1 MTSAERDLLACS
13 QMPAQRLRLVLLG
26 LSLLAPACGPGGE
39 GGSDG
44 PGSTSEASSSGTTG
58 QTEST
63 HSPTESTHSPTEA
76 GSSTEPADTTGTTT
90 LDTVGPDETTTAGEA
105 MPGPCDEV
113 PVPEPANK
121 FVKYAALKHVVDEG
135 RHYLHFFASDKSDNS
150 IEDFLELG
158 EEEPALGEYAVSFS
172 AEVWIGEAGSSVGG
186 AATVELVALTEE
198 CVAGVIRDVVPDEE
212 DPYSPKELAVEL
224 LSGGFVGKRLT
235 L

>member
-90 LDTVGPDETTTAGEA
+90 LDTVGAGRDDHGGRGDA
-105 MPGPCDEV
+105 G
-113 PVPEPANK
+113 
-121 FVKYAALKHVVDEG
+121 AL
-135 RHYLHFFASDKSDNS
+135 
-150 IEDFLELG
+150 
-158 EEEPALGEYAVSFS
+158 
-172 AEVWIGEAGSSVGG
+172 
-186 AATVELVALTEE
+186 
-198 CVAGVIRDVVPDEE
+198 
-212 DPYSPKELAVEL
+212 
-224 LSGGFVGKRLT
+224 
-235 L
+235 